1 MVKQTLL
8 EVCCPSEKSIL
19 LAAAAKVE
27 RIELC
32 EDLSCGGVT
41 PSDTLLELALQQSF
55 RTHVLV
61 RPRGGDFVYNE
72 AEIVAHCTSIRK
84 VLEMGAQGVVVGA
97 AHANQELDLIAMKR
111 FKEAAGDRTIY
122 CHRVFDAVPD
132 KAKSLQELIHLG
144 YDGVLTSGGEGKAIE
159 YTDSLKRL
167 VELAPEGFCIL
178 IGGGVRAENFL
189 ELQRLTN
196 GKAFH
201 SAVGDENDTFA
212 YQNALEALK
221 QNIL

>member
-8 EVCCPSEKSIL
+8 EVCCPSEKSVL
-19 LAAAAKVE
+19 LAAAARVE

-32 EDLSCGGVT
+32 EDLDCGGVT
-41 PSDTLLELALQQSF
+41 PSDKLLELALQQDF

-61 RPRGGDFVYNE
+61 RTRGGDFVYNE
-72 AEIVAHCTSIRK
+72 AEIEAHCESIRK
-84 VLEMGAQGVVVGA
+84 VLKMGAHGVVVGA
-97 AHANQELDLIAMKR
+97 AQANQELDLAAMRR
-111 FKEAAGDRTIY
+111 FKEAAGDYTIY

>member
-1 MVKQTLL
+1 MVKKTLL
-8 EVCCPSEKSIL
+8 EICCPSAQSVL
-19 LAAAAKVE
+19 LAAAAKVA

-41 PSDTLLELALQQSF
+41 PSEALLRLALAQDF
-55 RTHVLV
+55 TTHVLV
-61 RPRGGDFVYNE
+61 RPRGGNFNYTE
-72 AEIVAHCTSIRK
+72 AEIQAHEASIHT
-84 VLEMGAQGVVVGA
+84 VLSMGAHGVVVGA
-97 AHANQELDLIAMKR
+97 ANQDNTLDLAAMRR
-111 FKEAAGDRTIY
+111 FKIAAGTSTIY

-201 SAVGDENDTFA
+201 SAVGDEKDTFA